1 MSFADPVR
9 REPLSVMETRS
20 SSKRSS
26 AGAPVS
32 LAVDR
37 QRQTA
42 DSPSPARIARGGSGH
57 ASRMAIATD
66 TREVLLALEPRPESA
81 RLARRA
87 LLSNGLD
94 EDVEHTVTLL
104 STEIVG
110 NAVRHAGLRGDQRIV
125 FFARLAE
132 DFARVEVADQGG
144 GFDPELVETEGF
156 GLRLLSKLASDWGV
170 DCTDRGCK
178 VWFEVDRRSGRFRRA
193 A

>member
-1 MSFADPVR
+1 MN
-9 REPLSVMETRS
+9 TRS
-20 SSKRSS
+20 SSERSRATLHDA
-26 AGAPVS
+26 AGAE
-32 LAVDR
+32 
-37 QRQTA
+37 RQTA
-42 DSPSPARIARGGSGH
+42 DIQSPGRIGRQGSGQH
-57 ASRMAIATD
+57 LSMAIATD

-87 LLSNGLD
+87 LLTNGLD
-94 EDVEHTVTLL
+94 QDVEHTVTLL
-104 STEIVG
+104 ATEMVG

-132 DFARVEVADQGG
+132 DYARVEVADQGG
-144 GFDPELVETEGF
+144 GFDPHEVETEGF

-193 A
+193 AAA

>member
-1 MSFADPVR
+1 
-9 REPLSVMETRS
+9 METRS
-20 SSKRSS
+20 SSKRSH
-26 AGAPVS
+26 AGATVS
-32 LAVDR
+32 LAVDPE
-37 QRQTA
+37 RQTA
-42 DSPSPARIARGGSGH
+42 DTPRPARIARGGSGH

-66 TREVLLALEPRPESA
+66 KREVLLALEPRPESA

-132 DFARVEVADQGG
+132 DYARVEVADQGG

>member
-1 MSFADPVR
+1 MGQR
-9 REPLSVMETRS
+9 RSGQHS
-20 SSKRSS
+20 S
-26 AGAPVS
+26 
-32 LAVDR
+32 
-37 QRQTA
+37 
-42 DSPSPARIARGGSGH
+42 
-57 ASRMAIATD
+57 MAIATESS
-66 TREVLLALEPRPESA
+66 EVLLALEPRPESA

-87 LLSNGLD
+87 LASHGLH

-104 STEIVG
+104 ATEIVG

-132 DFARVEVADQGG
+132 DFARVEVADQGE
-144 GFDPELVETEGF
+144 GFDPDTVETEGF
-156 GLRLLSKLASDWGV
+156 GLRLLAKLASRWGC